1 MRLKSR
7 NKRRDGVPF
16 IFQLILTNS
25 IPNRSEI
32 DQIPFVAFL
41 LLFLI
46 SLFFFSFAPL
56 PFFTYRGVH
65 DWNSRLTI
73 VRVRERGGSSG
84 EIVN

>member
-1 MRLKSR
+1 M
-7 NKRRDGVPF
+7 PF

-32 DQIPFVAFL
+32 DSIRRIFASFLNFV
-41 LLFLI
+41 I
-46 SLFFFSFAPL
+46 FFFSFAPL

-73 VRVRERGGSSG
+73 VRARERGGSSG